1 MSGDLV
7 TIYLPLLFLCL
18 YLIALGIRKILF
30 LRDAARMRSETK
42 SGGRAVAKTG
52 ELEPGSVKKFWLI
65 CHKNRVDGFLLNY
78 EGRFHAYVNRCR
90 HMTTPLDFVRN
101 QFFTE
106 DGRHVMCMTHGAVY
120 EPESGL
126 CIDGPCKGLSLY
138 RLPVVIEAGEVLV
151 GCPAGDLSFL
161 DD

>member
-1 MSGDLV
+1 MSGTVV
-7 TIYLPLLFLCL
+7 TVYLPLFFLCL
-18 YLIALGIRKILF
+18 YLIGLGIRKIMF
-30 LRDAARMRSETK
+30 MRDAARLRSEMK
-42 SGGRAVAKTG
+42 PGGRAVVKIG
-52 ELEPGSVKKFWLI
+52 ELEPGTVKKFWLI
-65 CHKNRVDGFLLNY
+65 CDKYRIDGVLLNC

-106 DGRHVMCMTHGAVY
+106 DRRHVMCMTHGAVY

-138 RLPVVIEAGEVLV
+138 RLPVVVEAGEVLV